1 MKPAKLFL
9 TFVSCL
15 LAFSCFQKEES
26 FAVVVTN
33 TLDLDRQFETVEISK
48 SFLGIESLNSFGI
61 IDVESGD
68 TLVSQLVDENGDD
81 IIDLLLF
88 QPEIKANSEKT
99 FQLISIPEDSTTSE
113 EKICYSRFVPERTD
127 DYTWENNKV
136 AFRTFGPNAQY
147 RFENKLKEATLTSG
161 IDAWLKRVEYSIIDK
176 WYKKYTDK
184 TGSYHK
190 DTGEGLDNFHVGKS
204 RGVGGIAF
212 KKDSIYYTSKNFI
225 NYKTIC
231 NGPIRTS
238 FILDYGT
245 WDANGTMIT
254 ESKKISLDYGNNL
267 SKIELSINGVDTIS
281 AGLTLHEK
289 DGVVTS
295 HKDETWLNYW
305 QPHAD
310 SKLGTAIVTSSL
322 FHIDS
327 EKYETDKKDLSHAF
341 MHLKV
346 INGITVYYSG
356 FTWQKSEQF
365 KNQYEWE
372 KYLSDFSKKVDD
384 PLRLSMALKKTFIE
398 AN

>member
-1 MKPAKLFL
+1 MKPTKLL
-9 TFVSCL
+9 ITLSSCL
-15 LAFSCFQKEES
+15 LALSCFQKEEIIS
-26 FAVVVTN
+26 FSVTN
-33 TLDLDRQFETVEISK
+33 SLNLDREFETVEVSK
-48 SFLGIESLNSFGI
+48 SFLDVGSLNGFGI
-61 IDVESGD
+61 IDIENGD
-68 TLVSQLVDENGDD
+68 TLVSQLVDENGDG
-81 IIDLLLF
+81 IMDLLLF

-99 FQLISIPEDSTTSE
+99 FQLASIPQVITTSE

-147 RFENKLKEATLTSG
+147 RFENKLKEGTLTSG

-184 TGSYHK
+184 TGSYHQ

-204 RGVGGIAF
+204 RGVGGIAY
-212 KKDSIYYTSKNFI
+212 KKDSTYYASKNFI
-225 NYKTIC
+225 DYKTLST
-231 NGPIRTS
+231 GPIRTS

-267 SKIELSINGVDTIS
+267 SKIELSINGVDTIT

-295 HKDETWLNYW
+295 NDNETWLNYW

-310 SKLGTAIVTSSL
+310 SELGTALVTYSL
-322 FHIDS
+322 YFADT
-327 EKYETDKKDLSHAF
+327 ETYKTDKKDLSHAF

-346 INGITVYYSG
+346 INGITEYYSG
-356 FTWQKSEQF
+356 FTWQKSGQF
-365 KNQYEWE
+365 KNQHEWE
-372 KYLSDFSKKVDD
+372 QYLSDFGKKLNS
-384 PLRLSMALKKTFIE
+384 PLNVEIIKK
-398 AN
+398 